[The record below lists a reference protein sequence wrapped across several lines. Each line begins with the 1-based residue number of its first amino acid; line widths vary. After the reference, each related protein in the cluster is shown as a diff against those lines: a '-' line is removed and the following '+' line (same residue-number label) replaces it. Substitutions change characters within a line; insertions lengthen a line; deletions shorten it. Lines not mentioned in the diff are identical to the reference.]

1 MVKRNVNLSIIAP
14 KKDLLSDLSE
24 EELSLTDKANETMT
38 DLDSA

>member
-1 MVKRNVNLSIIAP
+1 MVKRNVNLSKIAP

-24 EELSLTDKANETMT
+24 EEISLTDNTNEKMT